1 MEGKTVLLSIWG
13 TWFALLGLI
22 FFLQLTFVRDV
33 TKQMFSNLHRNLD
46 LKVNTTLITCDRSN
60 EDYDIC
66 TMNGPTLLDQ
76 TSLTLFTLNP
86 SRTQPHFHV
95 KIQPYPLKNSKDA
108 MSSISEFTLT
118 SHPQKYS
125 SQCGVTHHSPALVFS
140 GSGYTGNFYHDMNE
154 IFIPLFITIN
164 SLSHDQDVILVI
176 IDSKDWWLKKYADLL
191 SAFSPHHIIIKTN
204 NLTTTHCFPS
214 AIIGLIKHGQ
224 LIINPKL
231 LPNPKT
237 LFDFHAFL
245 ENAYIKKDTSPMYSA
260 NTNTSR
266 PLLTLVGRKGN
277 SRVILNQE
285 EVIKLAEDI
294 GFNVHVLE
302 TTKDSSVAE
311 TYRLIH
317 SSHVMLGVHGA
328 GLTNLLFLRQGSVS
342 VQIVP
347 IGLEWASETY
357 YNKPTKILG
366 LEYVEYK
373 VGANESSLSWKY
385 GADSLVI
392 EDPETFRDGKWAN
405 QLVYLKKQNVII
417 DLIRFKKCLI
427 EVYKKAILFMNTSGS

>member
-1 MEGKTVLLSIWG
+1 
-13 TWFALLGLI
+13 
-22 FFLQLTFVRDV
+22 
-33 TKQMFSNLHRNLD
+33 
-46 LKVNTTLITCDRSN
+46 
-60 EDYDIC
+60 
-66 TMNGPTLLDQ
+66 MNGPTLLDQ
-76 TSLTLFTLNP
+76 TSLTLFTLNLNT
-86 SRTQPHFHV
+86 RTQPHIHE
-95 KIQPYPLKNSKDA
+95 KIHPYPLKNSKDA

-118 SHPQKYS
+118 SYPQKYP
-125 SQCGVTHHSPALVFS
+125 SQCGVTHHRRALIFS

-164 SLSHDQDVILVI
+164 SLSPDEDVIPVI
-176 IDSKDWWLKKYADLL
+176 IDSKAWWLKKYDDLL
-191 SAFSPHHIIIKTN
+191 SVFSPQYMIIETN

-214 AIIGLIKHGQ
+214 AIVGLIKHGQ
-224 LIINPKL
+224 LIIDPKL
-231 LPNPKT
+231 LPYPKT

-245 ENAYIKKDTSPMYSA
+245 KSAYIKNDISLMYSD
-260 NTNTSR
+260 NTDR
-266 PLLTLVGRKGN
+266 PLLTLVSRKGN
-277 SRVILNQE
+277 SRAILNQQ

-294 GFNVHVLE
+294 GFNVHALE
-302 TTKDSSVAE
+302 TTRDSSVAD

-328 GLTNLLFLRQGSVS
+328 GLTNLLFLRQGSVL

-357 YNKPTKILG
+357 YNKPTRILG

-373 VGANESSLSWKY
+373 VEANESSLSWKY

-392 EDPETFRDGKWAN
+392 KDPETFRDGKWAN

-417 DLIRFKKCLI
+417 DLVRFKKCLT
-427 EVYKKAILFMNTSGS
+427 EVYKKAKLFMSTSTS

>member
-1 MEGKTVLLSIWG
+1 ML
-13 TWFALLGLI
+13 
-22 FFLQLTFVRDV
+22 
-33 TKQMFSNLHRNLD
+33 SNLNINSNL
-46 LKVNTTLITCDRSN
+46 KANTTIITCDRSN
-60 EDYDIC
+60 KDFDIC

-76 TSLTLFTLNP
+76 TSLTLYTLNP
-86 SRTQPHFHV
+86 NTRTQLHTHE
-95 KIQPYPLKNSKDA
+95 KIHPYPLKNSKDA
-108 MSSISEFTLT
+108 MSSISEITLT

-125 SQCGVTHHSPALVFS
+125 SQCGITHHNPALVFS

-164 SLSHDQDVILVI
+164 SLSRDQDVILVI
-176 IDSKDWWLKKYADLL
+176 INSKMWWLKKYADLL
-191 SAFSPHHIIIKTN
+191 SAFSRHHMIIQTN
-204 NLTTTHCFPS
+204 NITTHCFPS

-224 LIINPKL
+224 LIIDPKL
-231 LPNPKT
+231 LPYPKT

-245 ENAYIKKDTSPMYSA
+245 KNAYIKKDTSLMYPD
-260 NTNTSR
+260 NMDR
-266 PLLTLVGRKGN
+266 PLLTLVSRKGN
-277 SRVILNQE
+277 SRVIFNQE

-294 GFNVHVLE
+294 GFNVHALE
-302 TTKDSSVAE
+302 TTRDSSVVD

-328 GLTNLLFLRQGSVS
+328 GLTNLLFLRQGSVL

-373 VGANESSLSWKY
+373 VEANESSLSWKY

-392 EDPETFRDGKWAN
+392 NDPETFRDGKWAN

-417 DLIRFKKCLI
+417 DLSRFKKCLT
-427 EVYKKAILFMNTSGS
+427 EVYKKAKLFMNTSTS